1 MRWPAGILF
10 ILLTALSSAG
20 ASAPRRA
27 PIHDPVLLRIGIL
40 CRWEHNCIQEQQ
52 SAMAAALRYVNRKS
66 PPPSRL
72 HACNRNASRGSGK
85 VDWIGFY
92 NCIRN
97 KRI

>member
-1 MRWPAGILF
+1 MHGAGGIF
-10 ILLTALSSAG
+10 VVLLAVLAG
-20 ASAPRRA
+20 AVQAAPRKV
-27 PIHDPVLLRIGIL
+27 PLDDPVLLRIGIL
-40 CRWEHNCIQEQQ
+40 CRWERGCMKEQQ
-52 SAMAAALRYVNRKS
+52 SAMAAALRYVDRKS
-66 PPPSRL
+66 PPPSRI

>member
-1 MRWPAGILF
+1 MWRAGGIFVLLLAVLAGI
-10 ILLTALSSAG
+10 AQA
-20 ASAPRRA
+20 APRKA
-27 PIHDPVLLRIGIL
+27 PLHDPVLLRIGIL
-40 CRWEHNCIQEQQ
+40 SRWERNCMKEQQ
-52 SAMAAALRYVNRKS
+52 SAMAAALRYVERKS
-66 PPPSRL
+66 PPPLRI

>member
-1 MRWPAGILF
+1 MK
-10 ILLTALSSAG
+10 
-20 ASAPRRA
+20 
-27 PIHDPVLLRIGIL
+27 
-40 CRWEHNCIQEQQ
+40 EQQ
-52 SAMAAALRYVNRKS
+52 SAMAAALRYVERKS
-66 PPPSRL
+66 PPPLRI

>member
-1 MRWPAGILF
+1 
-10 ILLTALSSAG
+10 
-20 ASAPRRA
+20 
-27 PIHDPVLLRIGIL
+27 LRI
-40 CRWEHNCIQEQQ
+40 
-52 SAMAAALRYVNRKS
+52 
-66 PPPSRL
+66 